1 MSDAIED
8 RAREL
13 AIAMCGGS
21 NVRQWAHPD
30 DVRRV
35 TAALRAEGNRRL
47 EDAAQASRDQTCDH
61 PSFVG
66 DWNDACEHVAT
77 RILALR
83 T

>member
-1 MSDAIED
+1 MTDTIED
-8 RAREL
+8 RAREWLRQIDEDREHGL
-13 AIAMCGGS
+13 ALSDMI
-21 NVRQWAHPD
+21 D
-30 DVRRV
+30 
-35 TAALRAEGNRRL
+35 ALRAEGNRAL
-47 EDAAQASRDQTCDH
+47 EEAAQASRDQTCDH